1 MSTPLSS
8 PAPVPALRDSYQQ
21 KMRAIARAFEQT
33 ADGLE
38 AIQARSDVVDAM
50 VIELWQAAAAISWR
64 LASNVAIIAIGGYG
78 RRQLFPNSDLDLLFL
93 LDGSVPEAQVK
104 DSIRRVC
111 QEMWDC
117 GIRVSPQTR
126 TLAECE
132 RFSPENAEFTLSL
145 LDHRFVA
152 GDRTVH
158 QRMANTVLP
167 KLLQREGV
175 AIIGRLVEMT
185 LTRHAKYGDTLF
197 HLEPNIKDCP
207 GGLRDAHVCHWL
219 QTLVAA
225 SARPQKPVSGEQH
238 FPVSSLRS
246 GGADGATGSHQGS
259 SHQVST
265 QQGPDASERAAA
277 NDFAQAEKFLYAV
290 RCFLHYRAG
299 RDDNTLDWRAQD
311 EAAARH
317 IGKTAH
323 SSRPIDAA
331 FWMRLY
337 FRHARSIDRRVAQA
351 LDEVPRGRPTLYEKL
366 RQRTGKLADSMFAIR
381 RSRIVLNEPGSAI
394 QKRGAPLTLH
404 DPAGDP
410 EVVLRI
416 FETMASMGCKLS
428 RETEDRLEPALPM
441 LSSHLEEGPALWNHL
456 RTILTAPYAAA
467 SLRSMHALGIL
478 ELMIPEFHGI
488 DALVIR
494 DAYHRYT
501 VDEHTFVVIETL
513 HGLEAATAEWEQRLA
528 GLVKELH
535 HPELLFL
542 AALLHDTGKGR
553 STGDHAQQSAVLA
566 QGVLARMEIDEYE
579 SSLVMHL
586 IANHLEMS
594 AAMRRDIFDA
604 ETVRAF
610 AAKVGT
616 PDQLR
621 MLTLFTYA
629 DIKAVHPDALTPWKA
644 ENLWRLY
651 IATAN
656 HLDRTVDEERVH
668 VSVQEGRDPDLIH
681 RITALMPGRVEEIR
695 KFLEGFP
702 QRYLRTHTPAQIAEH
717 FRLTT
722 EFSRQPVQLDFHHTN
737 QISSISLVTPDRE
750 MLFANMAGSLAAL
763 GMDIVTADAYSNDQN
778 IVVDSFRFTDRFR
791 TLELN
796 HSEHSRFVKAI
807 RDVMTGITPL
817 ERLLEARA
825 RSGKRRLQKITVE
838 TRIEFDNESSSHSTL
853 LQVIAQ
859 DVPGLL
865 RALSITLANHGCNIE
880 VALVDTEGETA
891 IDVFYVTRSGRK
903 LDENEQSLLR
913 ASLLSAIAESLA

>member
-8 PAPVPALRDSYQQ
+8 PAPLPAMRDSYQQ
-21 KMRAIARAFEQT
+21 RMRAIARAFEQS

-38 AIQARSDVVDAM
+38 AIQARTSTVDAM
-50 VIELWQAAAAISWR
+50 VIELWQAAAALSWR
-64 LASNVAIIAIGGYG
+64 LESGVAVVAIGGYG
-78 RRQLFPNSDLDLLFL
+78 RRQLFPCSDLDLLFL

-104 DSIRRVC
+104 DSIRRIC

-126 TLAECE
+126 TLAECD
-132 RFSPENAEFTLSL
+132 RFAPENAEFTLSL
-145 LDHRFVA
+145 LDHRFVG
-152 GDRTVH
+152 GDATVH
-158 QRMANTVLP
+158 QRLAGNVLP
-167 KLLQREGV
+167 KLLQRDGA
-175 AIIGRLVEMT
+175 AIIARLVEMT
-185 LTRHAKYGDTLF
+185 LSRHAKYGDTLF

-207 GGLRDAHVCHWL
+207 GGLRDAHVCQWL
-219 QTLVAA
+219 HTLATAA
-225 SARPQKPVSGEQH
+225 ARPPKP
-238 FPVSSLRS
+238 SSSDPQARS
-246 GGADGATGSHQGS
+246 SSPASSVGSTLHSLHG
-259 SHQVST
+259 T
-265 QQGPDASERAAA
+265 RPGTDASERAAE
-277 NDFAQAEKFLYAV
+277 NEFAQAENFLYAV

-311 EAAARH
+311 EAAALH
-317 IGKTAH
+317 IGKTSR

-337 FRHARSIDRRVAQA
+337 FRHARSIDRRVAQT
-351 LDEVPRGRPTLYEKL
+351 LDEVPRGKPTLYEKL
-366 RQRTGKLADSMFAIR
+366 RQRTGKIADSMFAVR
-381 RSRIVLNEPGSAI
+381 RSRIVLNQPATLI
-394 QKRGAPLTLH
+394 QKPGAPIALR
-404 DPAGDP
+404 DPASDP
-410 EVVLRI
+410 EVVLRV
-416 FETMASMGCKLS
+416 FEAMASTGCKLS

-456 RTILTAPYAAA
+456 RTILNAPYAAD

-501 VDEHTFVVIETL
+501 VDEHTFVVIQTL
-513 HGLEAATAEWEQRLA
+513 HGLASATAEWERRLA
-528 GLVKELH
+528 GLMKELH

-553 STGDHAQQSAVLA
+553 SNGDHAQQSAVLA

-586 IANHLEMS
+586 ITNHLEMS

-610 AAKVGT
+610 AAKAGT

-621 MLTLFTYA
+621 MLALFTYA

-651 IATAN
+651 IATSN
-656 HLDRTVDEERVH
+656 HLDRTVDEERIH
-668 VSVQEGRDPDLIH
+668 VCGQEGRDTEIIH
-681 RITALMPGRVEEIR
+681 RITALMPGRVDEIR
-695 KFLEGFP
+695 KYLEGFP
-702 QRYLRTHTPAQIAEH
+702 QRYLRTRTPAQIAEH
-717 FRLTT
+717 YRLTM
-722 EFSRQPVQLDFHHTN
+722 EFDRQPVQLDFHHTN
-737 QISSISLVTPDRE
+737 QISEITLVTPDRK

-763 GMDIVTADAYSNDQN
+763 GMDIVTADAYSNAQG

-796 HSEHSRFVKAI
+796 PSEHSRFVKAI
-807 RDVMTGITPL
+807 RDVMTGATPL

-825 RSGKRRLQKITVE
+825 RSGKRRVQKITVE
-838 TRIEFDNESSSHSTL
+838 TVIEFDNESSSHSTL

-891 IDVFYVTRSGRK
+891 IDVFYITRLNRK
-903 LDENEQSLLR
+903 LDESERSLLR
-913 ASLLSAIAESLA
+913 ESLLSAIADSLA